1 MQNLDLNKPNI
12 FIKFQF
18 EENKDTIFLYSNS
31 AGLENLNQ
39 ALINS
44 PFSNLLT
51 CEEVLIK
58 MSYEI
63 AFDFSSN
70 SLTGIKSKGWA
81 KKKIF
86 ISQDEEIK
94 FQDRF
99 DIWYKQ
105 LVTFLGKD
113 NIFIVPIKNIEL
125 DEKTKS
131 IENTID
137 PYEHLLEFIESCRLQ
152 DKLNSNLNEN
162 LKVFKKIKL

>member
-12 FIKFQF
+12 FIKIQF
-18 EENKDTIFLYSNS
+18 EENNDTIFLYSNS
-31 AGLENLNQ
+31 AGLEHLNQ
-39 ALINS
+39 FLINS

-70 SLTGIKSKGWA
+70 SLAGFKSKQWA
-81 KKKIF
+81 KKKIL

-99 DIWYKQ
+99 DTWYTQ
-105 LVTFLGKD
+105 LVNFLGKD
-113 NIFIVPIKNIEL
+113 NIFIVSIKNAEL
-125 DEKTKS
+125 NEKIKS
-131 IENTID
+131 IENTTD
-137 PYEHLLEFIESCRLQ
+137 PYEHLLEFIESYNLK
-152 DKLNSNLNEN
+152 DKLNSNLSDKLE
-162 LKVFKKIKL
+162 VVKKIKL